1 MKAIGGGS
9 IWERLPTP
17 GFLLAEPKCGLGS
30 VGHPCGGVLPEA
42 MTHPVQLYCWHFMAY
57 PHLPADF
64 DKRYETGWVT
74 CPTRSSR
81 GRLLICWSH
90 SCGLAACHNRRIG

>member
-64 DKRYETGWVT
+64 DKRYATGWVT
-74 CPTRSSR
+74 VPNSEQPRATADMLVEFMRA
-81 GRLLICWSH
+81 G
-90 SCGLAACHNRRIG
+90 GVA